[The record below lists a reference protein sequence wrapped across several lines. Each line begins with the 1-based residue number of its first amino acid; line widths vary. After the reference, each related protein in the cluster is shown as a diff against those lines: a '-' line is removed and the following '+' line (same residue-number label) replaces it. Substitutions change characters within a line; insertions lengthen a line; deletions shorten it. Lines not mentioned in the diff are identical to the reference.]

1 MLYAALIL
9 FRRSENNDKN
19 RSSASRDDESF
30 KEGNTKRKE
39 ALSLL
44 LAALKAKFIDKRAEL
59 TESEENA
66 IIQKEIKQVK
76 ETMQSAP
83 QDRQDIIEECEIKI
97 ETFSE
102 FAPTLMS
109 EAEIKA
115 ELENVLNELNL
126 KEPTAKDKGV
136 IMKKLMPILKGK
148 ADSALINKAVEDL
161 FSIK

>member
-1 MLYAALIL
+1 MTKIDQVRAEMMKAL
-9 FRRSENNDKN
+9 
-19 RSSASRDDESF
+19 

-109 EAEIKA
+109 EAEIKT

-148 ADSALINKAVEDL
+148 ADSALINKVVEDL
-161 FSIK
+161 FSIN

>member
-1 MLYAALIL
+1 MTKIDQVRAEMMKAL
-9 FRRSENNDKN
+9 
-19 RSSASRDDESF
+19 

-59 TESEENA
+59 TEAEENA
-66 IIQKEIKQVK
+66 IIQKEIKQAK

-83 QDRQDIIEECEIKI
+83 QDRQDI
-97 ETFSE
+97 T
-102 FAPTLMS
+102 
-109 EAEIKA
+109 

-148 ADSALINKAVEDL
+148 ADSALINKVVEDL
-161 FSIK
+161 FSIN